1 VLAVK
6 NIALKTYF
14 SNKASFRWSSPAALS
29 NKLHMTQ
36 VSTRDWILIG
46 LLSAIWGG
54 SFLFGRIL
62 MLEWPPFTVGFLRV
76 FIAAIVLWIFV
87 KATKR
92 SFPTDTRLVVAIF
105 IMGILN
111 NVIPFSLILIGQT
124 EIGSG
129 LASVINAMTPIWTL
143 IIANSFTSDEKFT
156 TNKITGIIFGF
167 LGVMTLIGTDIVQGL
182 TASAWAQAAVLGATI
197 SYGFANVWGKRFKG
211 HDPILISTGQLTASS
226 MIMLPLIFVLENPF
240 SLKAPNVE
248 MVIAIT
254 GLSVLCTAFAY
265 VLFFKILSSAG
276 ATNVSLVTFLVPV
289 SAILL
294 GIIWLGEVLTL
305 SNIAGMALIILGLM
319 MIDGRMLKLLA
330 IRQ

>member
-1 VLAVK
+1 LP
-6 NIALKTYF
+6 TEHF
-14 SNKASFRWSSPAALS
+14 NKP
-29 NKLHMTQ
+29 HMTQ

-62 MLEWPPFTVGFLRV
+62 MLEWPPFTVTFLRV
-76 FIAAIVLWIFV
+76 FIAAIFLWLFV

-92 SFPTDTRLVVAIF
+92 SFPADGTLIMAII

-156 TNKITGIIFGF
+156 ANRITGIIFGF
-167 LGVMTLIGTDIVQGL
+167 LGVMTLIGTDIIQGL
-182 TASAWAQAAVLGATI
+182 TASAWAQGTVLGATI
-197 SYGFANVWGKRFKG
+197 SYGFASVWGKRFKS

-226 MIMLPLIFVLENPF
+226 IIMLPLIFMLEEPLALNTP
-240 SLKAPNVE
+240 SLE
-248 MVIAIT
+248 MIIAMI

-305 SNIAGMALIILGLM
+305 SNIAGMALIIIGLM
-319 MIDGRMLKLLA
+319 MIDGRILKVLRS
-330 IRQ
+330 RQ